1 VTSIAT
7 RHGFISVNTIALTVA
22 KNRRSN
28 ASLWTRYCYVAAV
41 SLESRAES
49 GARMSIEADSR
60 CDFSFGAAMT
70 AAQGVSGS
78 TALSGVS
85 EFAPTQACRAV
96 AATSPSLD
104 SSIGVVVCIP
114 SFRRPQHLRLTLES
128 LVNQRT
134 DRRFAVVIVENDA
147 SRCEGVPVAAGF
159 LRAGKLAGLCVV
171 EPRQGNC
178 HAINAAFETA
188 LATFPRATNFLMIDD
203 DEIATTD
210 WLELM
215 LRAVEATGAD
225 VIGGPVFPNFDD
237 EREQRF
243 RRHPAFYPAYEVSG
257 PVPVIYGCGNCLITR
272 AVFARLGDPAFD
284 LRFNF
289 LGGGDYDFFTR
300 CRRAGFRFY
309 WAAEAVIIETVPN
322 SRTNIGW
329 LARRGLRI
337 GAINYHI
344 QRKAAR
350 TVWSR
355 TKLIVRT
362 FGLLPFSLFRAGRLV
377 FSEHRAI
384 LAMHP
389 MTVAVGSVL
398 ATVGIEPQPYE
409 ASKIGS

>member
-1 VTSIAT
+1 MA
-7 RHGFISVNTIALTVA
+7 
-22 KNRRSN
+22 
-28 ASLWTRYCYVAAV
+28 
-41 SLESRAES
+41 
-49 GARMSIEADSR
+49 
-60 CDFSFGAAMT
+60 

-78 TALSGVS
+78 TAPSGVS
-85 EFAPTQACRAV
+85 EFTPAQACRAV
-96 AATSPSLD
+96 VATSPSLD
-104 SSIGVVVCIP
+104 PSIEVVVCIP
-114 SFRRPQHLRLTLES
+114 TFRRPQHLRLTLES
-128 LVNQRT
+128 LANQRT

-147 SRCEGVPVAAGF
+147 SRCEGVPVATGL

-188 LATFPRATNFLMIDD
+188 LATFPTATNFLMIDD
-203 DEIATTD
+203 DEIAARD

-237 EREQRF
+237 ERKHRF

-300 CRRAGFRFY
+300 CRRAGFRFH
-309 WAAEAVIIETVPN
+309 WAAEAVITETVPK

-344 QRKAAR
+344 QRKAAL

-355 TKLIVRT
+355 TGLIAKM
-362 FGLLPFSLFRAGRLV
+362 FAMLPFSLFRAGRLV
-377 FSEHRAI
+377 FSQHRAVV
-384 LAMHP
+384 AMHP

-398 ATVGIEPQPYE
+398 ATIGIEPQPYE
-409 ASKIGS
+409 ASKIVS